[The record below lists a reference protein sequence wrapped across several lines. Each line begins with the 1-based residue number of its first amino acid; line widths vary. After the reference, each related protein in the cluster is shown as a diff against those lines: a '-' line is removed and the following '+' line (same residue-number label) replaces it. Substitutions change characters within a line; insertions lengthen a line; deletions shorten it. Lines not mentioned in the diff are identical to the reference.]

1 MSLSSECM
9 SPADFAAV
17 TGNNNNDGFG
27 GNGAWWIIILF
38 LFAFCGWGGGNWS
51 GSGRGSESGYIAEN
65 YTLISDMGQIERK
78 IDTVNGG
85 LCDGFYS
92 TAQLINGVNMQNANN
107 TASIQ
112 NTLTQGFAGL
122 NTGMVQQ
129 GYEGRIATQ
138 NVGNQVA
145 QCCCDLRQQI
155 GDVKYDIAT
164 QANGITNA
172 INSGFCQTNYNNSNN
187 TRDILESQ
195 NANTRAILDAINAN
209 KVEALKDR
217 IAEQNQQINAL
228 QLASSQVAQNAYL
241 VEKLNPNKCPIPAY
255 LTCNPNAPLNY
266 SVNYGNGCGC
276 A

>member
-17 TGNNNNDGFG
+17 AGNNNNDGFG

-65 YTLISDMGQIERK
+65 YTLVSDMGQIERK
-78 IDTVNGG
+78 IDGVYSGI
-85 LCDGFYS
+85 CDS
-92 TAQLINGVNMQNANN
+92 TFALNN
-107 TASIQ
+107 TITNGFAAAQ
-112 NTLTQGFAGL
+112 NTMTQGFAGL

-138 NVGNQVA
+138 NVANAVQN
-145 QCCCDLRQQI
+145 CCCDLRQQI
-155 GDVKYDIAT
+155 SDVNYNIAT

-172 INSGFCQTNYNNSNN
+172 VNSGFCQTNYNNSNN

-266 SVNYGNGCGC
+266 SVSYGGCGC
-276 A
+276 NA

>member
-1 MSLSSECM
+1 MGLSTSEM
-9 SPADFAAV
+9 SPADFAAI
-17 TGNNNNDGFG
+17 TGNNNDGFG
-27 GNGAWWIIILF
+27 GNGAWWIIVLF
-38 LFAFCGWGGGNWS
+38 LFALGGWGGNNSGFGG
-51 GSGRGSESGYIAEN
+51 GSGGYVSDN
-65 YTLISDMGQIERK
+65 YTLVSDMGQLERK

-92 TAQLINGVNMQNANN
+92 TAQLINGVNMQNATN

-122 NTGMVQQ
+122 NTGMIQQ
-129 GYEGRIATQ
+129 GYETRLGIQNLGTQ
-138 NVGNQVA
+138 MQN
-145 QCCCDLRQQI
+145 CCCDLRQQVS
-155 GDVKYDIAT
+155 DVNYNIAT

-172 INSGFCQTNYNNSNN
+172 VNSGFCQTNFNNATN

-195 NANTRAILDAINAN
+195 NANTRAILDALNAN

-228 QLASSQVAQNAYL
+228 QLSASQAKQNAYL
-241 VEKLNPNKCPIPAY
+241 IDQLGTKCPIPAY

-266 SVNYGNGCGC
+266 SVNYGGCGC
-276 A
+276 NS